1 MVMKGLRWKAERML
15 ALIYYDLSITFNSK
29 WQIVETFYYPITTLL
44 IWGLFARYAGG
55 VAGGGSLF
63 VQAAYAILVVQIY
76 WSFSSLGQSAITNTM
91 MEDVWSGGIRELL
104 ITPLKPHEFVIA
116 RCFTAVW
123 RSAIVFALLMFGGY
137 YLFNVSFMLTQPA
150 FVLTLALL
158 TLVVSIGLGIFISAL
173 IIHLGVGYGF
183 LSFSL
188 LTLFMMLSAP
198 FYPISV
204 FPEPILS
211 IAKVMPY
218 TWIFES
224 IRNFIATGVVD
235 SAMMTNASVLSAFYF
250 AIAFPT
256 FSWVFK
262 KAKEKGRL
270 VKLWE

>member
-1 MVMKGLRWKAERML
+1 MVLKGLRWKLERIL
-15 ALIYYDLSITFNSK
+15 ALVYYDLAVTFNSK
-29 WQIVETFYYPITTLL
+29 WQIVETFYYPLTTLI
-44 IWGLFARYAGG
+44 IWGLFAQYAGG
-55 VAGGGSLF
+55 AGEPGSF
-63 VQAAYAILVVQIY
+63 IVQAAYTILVVQIY
-76 WSFSSLGQSAITNTM
+76 WSFASLGQSAITSTM

-123 RSAIVFALLMFGGY
+123 RSAIVFAMLMLGGY
-137 YLFNVSFMLTQPA
+137 YMFNVGFMFAQPA

-158 TLVVSIGLGIFISAL
+158 TLIVSIGLGVFISAL

-188 LTLFMMLSAP
+188 LTMFMMLSAP

-204 FPEPILS
+204 FPEPVLS

-224 IRNFIATGVVD
+224 IRNFIATGAVD
-235 SAMMTNASVLSAFYF
+235 AGMLANAAILSAVYF
-250 AIAFPT
+250 TIAFPT
-256 FSWVFK
+256 FSVVFK